1 MVNQA
6 FERIKGCFFD
16 GEEPNRGF
24 MKSTCLLSNVDRL
37 RASGACRLG
46 ALELDLFIVSVDVEE
61 PPAFVLASF

>member
-1 MVNQA
+1 
-6 FERIKGCFFD
+6 
-16 GEEPNRGF
+16 